1 MSKESIVER
10 IISDA
15 EKEAENIIAQA
26 ETRAAQ
32 TVQEADLRAERKL
45 TGVKAEVAQKVKAI
59 LDGKA
64 ATARLDGAKAELA
77 EKRRVIDVVYK
88 NALEALIALDKK
100 TSLQL
105 ADRLLSEFADE
116 GDEIVFAANYKY
128 CAEVSKLDVVKE
140 KKLKISNGKPAI
152 DGGFILKGKNSDK
165 DVSYGALLQFDR
177 EEYQAE
183 IAAAV
188 FKG

>member
-1 MSKESIVER
+1 
-10 IISDA
+10 
-15 EKEAENIIAQA
+15 
-26 ETRAAQ
+26 
-32 TVQEADLRAERKL
+32 
-45 TGVKAEVAQKVKAI
+45 
-59 LDGKA
+59 
-64 ATARLDGAKAELA
+64 LDGAKASLA

-88 NALEALIALDKK
+88 NALEALISLDKK
-100 TSLQL
+100 SSLAL
-105 ADRLLSEFADE
+105 ADRLLSEYADD
-116 GDEIVFAANYKY
+116 GDEIAFASNYKY
-128 CAEVSKLDVVKE
+128 AAEVSKLDVVKE
-140 KKLKISNGKPAI
+140 KKLKISNGKPGI

>member
-10 IISDA
+10 IVSDA
-15 EKEAENIIAQA
+15 EKEAENIISQA
-26 ETRAAQ
+26 EKNAEGVIGDARLH
-32 TVQEADLRAERKL
+32 ADRKL

-64 ATARLDGAKAELA
+64 ATARLDGAKAELS
-77 EKRRVIDVVYK
+77 EKRRVIDAVYNK
-88 NALEALIALDKK
+88 ALEALVALDKK
-100 TSLQL
+100 SSLAL
-105 ADRLLSEFADE
+105 AERLLSGYAEE

-128 CAEVSKLDVVKE
+128 CAEASRLDVVKE
-140 KKLKISNGKPAI
+140 KKLKISSAKLNLG
-152 DGGFILKGKNSDK
+152 GGFVLKGKNSDK
-165 DVSYGALLQFDR
+165 DVSYGALLEFDR

-183 IAAAV
+183 IAASV